1 MTTKLDDALQLI
13 KTLPEVAQDSIA
25 DRMFEVARLRQQLNS
40 ELEEAETRMDNGEG
54 IPAEQVISELKDR
67 QKRHDV

>member
-1 MTTKLDDALQLI
+1 MTAKLDDAVQLI
-13 KTLPEVAQDSIA
+13 KTLPEVTQDSIA
-25 DRMFEVARLRQQLNS
+25 DRMFEVARLRKQLNT
-40 ELEEAETRMDNGEG
+40 ELDEAEARMDNGEG